1 MTTQSLRQKHV
12 DRTRQAII
20 EAAFALF
27 AERGFGA
34 TTVDDIA
41 ERADVA
47 PRTFFRYFPTKE
59 SVLFHDTDSKVE
71 TIRERLAERPAG
83 EPVAQS
89 LLAIFRKMASELAN
103 DRERAQLLCRLSLE
117 TEGLL
122 SSRRRQMID
131 QFSAAIVEVVSERD
145 GNTQDDVALRAMA
158 AAVVACG
165 ATAIHC
171 WLDDGA
177 EGDLQPYIDKAIAAC
192 RDAFEAD
199 ARIQASNG
207 AA

>member
-1 MTTQSLRQKHV
+1 MTTQSLRKKHV

-20 EAAFALF
+20 DAAFALF

-59 SVLFHDTDSKVE
+59 SVLFHDSDTKLE
-71 TIRERLAERPAG
+71 TIRERLAERPEG
-83 EPVAQS
+83 EPAS
-89 LLAIFRKMASELAN
+89 ESILAIFRQMADELAG
-103 DRERAQLLCRLSLE
+103 DPERAQLICRLSLE

-131 QFSAAIVEVVSERD
+131 QFSAAIVETVSQRE
-145 GNTQDDVALRAMA
+145 GTPQDDVALRAMA

-171 WLDDGA
+171 WFDDGA

-192 RDAFEAD
+192 RDAFDAD
-199 ARIQASNG
+199 ARQQGN
-207 AA
+207 